1 MEKVYISVDIG
12 GTGIKCGRVL
22 SGGIIED
29 RIQRDTPEGT
39 GEELL
44 DLLADMIGTLM
55 TKETA
60 GIGIAALGSVDE
72 KRGMVTGACEN
83 LPQLRLLPLKEMLE
97 ARFGLPVWVRNDVNA
112 AALGEAFFG
121 AGRGLS
127 QFYCLTLGTGI
138 GGALVVGNRVLSGA
152 NGQAGE
158 IGYLHRTEAGCYEE
172 RASVRAFL
180 RHCQACGDDRTD
192 GVEVFQEALSGGKN
206 RDIFQ
211 AWLRQVA
218 RGICEVVYLLD
229 PGTVVIGGGVS
240 AYGDLLCQPL
250 TEMVDELLLPDFRGG
265 TKVVV
270 AAATGNNANLLGAV
284 AGQHP
289 EQNG

>member
-22 SGGIIED
+22 SGGILEEH
-29 RIQRDTPEGT
+29 IQRDTPEGT

-44 DLLADMIGTLM
+44 GLLADMIGSLM
-55 TKETA
+55 TEETA
-60 GIGIAALGSVDE
+60 GIGISALGSVDE

-83 LPQLRLLPLKEMLE
+83 LPQLRLLPLKEAME
-97 ARFGLPVWVRNDVNA
+97 VRFGLPVWVRNDVNA

-138 GGALVVGNRVLSGA
+138 GGAFVVGDRVLTGA

-158 IGYLHRTEAGCYEE
+158 IGYLHRTETGCYEE

-180 RHCQACGDDRTD
+180 RRCHASGDSRTD
-192 GVEVFQEALSGGKN
+192 GVEVFREALSGGRN
-206 RDIFQ
+206 GDLFRD
-211 AWLRQVA
+211 WLRQVA
-218 RGICEVVYLLD
+218 SGICEVVYLLD

-240 AYGDLLCQPL
+240 AHGEMLCQPL
-250 TEMVDELLLPDFRGG
+250 EKMVDELLLPDFRGR
-265 TKVVV
+265 TKVI
-270 AAATGNNANLLGAV
+270 AAAAGNHANLLGAV
-284 AGQHP
+284 AGRHP

>member
-22 SGGIIED
+22 SGGIMED

-44 DLLADMIGTLM
+44 GLLADMIGTLM

-60 GIGIAALGSVDE
+60 GIGISTLGSVDE

-83 LPQLRLLPLKEMLE
+83 LPQLRLLPLKEALE

-121 AGRGLS
+121 AGRGLP

-138 GGALVVGNRVLSGA
+138 GGAFVVGNRVLTGA

-158 IGYLHRTEAGCYEE
+158 IGYLHRTETGCYEE

-180 RHCQACGDDRTD
+180 RRCQVGGDDRTD
-192 GVEVFQEALSGGKN
+192 GVEVFQEALSGGRN
-206 RDIFQ
+206 RDLFQ
-211 AWLRQVA
+211 DWLRQVA

-240 AYGDLLCQPL
+240 AYGDMLCQPL
-250 TEMVDELLLPDFRGG
+250 GKMVDELLLPDFRGR
-265 TKVVV
+265 TKVI

-284 AGQHP
+284 AGRHP